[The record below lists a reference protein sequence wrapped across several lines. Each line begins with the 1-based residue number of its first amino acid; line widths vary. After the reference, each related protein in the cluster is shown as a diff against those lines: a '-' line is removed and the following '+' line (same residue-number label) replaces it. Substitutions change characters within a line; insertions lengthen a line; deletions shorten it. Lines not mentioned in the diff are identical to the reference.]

1 MEYVY
6 IFLQIVAIF
15 FVPVLIIKYHNFKLT
30 KWIGTIGTA
39 YFLGILIALTV
50 FLFGLF
56 GINITLNETVGQVGS
71 HLAIAIAIPLLLF
84 SANLKAAKKLSKTVL
99 KSFASL
105 TFSAVIVSSL
115 VFYVYAKNIEYG
127 DVLSGMA
134 IGLYTGGTPNLNA
147 IGNIF
152 IPASNSLKA
161 TIISSANLADMMIG
175 AVFYIFLL
183 VLCKPLLSKFLRNRN
198 DDLYVTCSVTMKN
211 TDELEL
217 ESFKLRPHLM
227 KMIILAFGLALLS
240 AVIGLLI
247 WIVVLKS
254 ADGRM
259 MDILVPSLLIG
270 VTVFGIIGSF
280 FEKVRETEG
289 TNVVGQYFILVFSF
303 GLASSID
310 FTQMQSLFGQT
321 LLLYGAITIGVFI
334 VHSLISKILNI
345 DVDCTIVTLT
355 AGLYG
360 PAFVPAITKQ
370 IKNDDLTVPG
380 LITGSIGYAI
390 GTFLGMALVF
400 VYMI

>member
-15 FVPVLIIKYHNFKLT
+15 FIPVLIIKYHNFKLT

-50 FLFGLF
+50 FLFGLI

-198 DDLYVTCSVTMKN
+198 DDLYVTSSVTMKN

-270 VTVFGIIGSF
+270 VTVF
-280 FEKVRETEG
+280 
-289 TNVVGQYFILVFSF
+289 GQYFILVFSF